1 MQFTINLNPV
11 TKKNSSRIAGIGKKC
26 FACGKGERQII
37 LPSKQY
43 SQYEKDCKMF
53 MPKLKEPIQE
63 PVNIKALFY
72 MKTRRKVDLVNLQ
85 EALLD
90 VLVKYRVISDDNS
103 SVVESMDNSRVFYDK
118 DNPRTEVTIETM
130 DNDMDWWGEK
140 GMKK

>member
-11 TKKNSSRIAGIGKKC
+11 TKKNSSRIAGIGKRC
-26 FACGKGERQII
+26 FACGKAARQII

-43 SQYEKDCKMF
+43 TQYEKDCKVF
-53 MPKLKEPIQE
+53 MPKMREPICE

-90 VLVKYRVISDDNS
+90 VLVKYGVISDDNS
-103 SVVESMDNSRVFYDK
+103 NVVASMDDSRVFYDK
-118 DNPRTEVTIETM
+118 DNPRTEVTIENINE
-130 DNDMDWWGEK
+130 DG
-140 GMKK
+140 GRI

>member
-11 TKKNSSRIAGIGKKC
+11 TKKNSSRIAGIGKRC
-26 FACGKGERQII
+26 FACGKSERQII

-43 SQYEKDCKMF
+43 SQYEKDCKAF
-53 MPKLKEPIQE
+53 MPKLREPISE

-90 VLVKYRVISDDNS
+90 VLVKYKVISDDNS
-103 SVVESMDNSRVFYDK
+103 NVVASMDDSRVFYDK
-118 DNPRTEVTIETM
+118 NNPRTEVTIEKINE
-130 DNDMDWWGEK
+130 DVG
-140 GMKK
+140 GI